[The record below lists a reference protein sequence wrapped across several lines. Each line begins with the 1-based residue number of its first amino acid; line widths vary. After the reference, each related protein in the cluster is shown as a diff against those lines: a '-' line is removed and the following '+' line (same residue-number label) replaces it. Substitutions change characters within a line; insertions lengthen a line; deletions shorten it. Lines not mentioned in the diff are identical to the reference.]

1 MKVSKRNVLKGLI
14 LELTSL
20 CGGVYHGITEQE
32 LVVLKIHHMA
42 LTSAMI
48 EVVDTKTDGEGMI
61 EM

>member
-1 MKVSKRNVLKGLI
+1 MEVSKRNVLKGLI

-20 CGGVYHGITEQE
+20 CGGLQEGVTAQE
-32 LVVLKIHHMA
+32 LVVLRIHHKA